1 MNMRKLP
8 PALFH
13 RFFRW
18 FCKPD
23 LRSYVEGDL
32 LELYEERLRTRG
44 KAGADIQF
52 CIDVILLFRP
62 GIISLSQESPTLKH
76 HVMLSNYFKI
86 GFRNVMKYKTFSI
99 INIFGLA
106 LAMSVSMLIIL
117 MLIDQRTYD
126 QFHSKKE
133 RIYRIVS
140 ADRYATSPF
149 PLANALKHDYP
160 IIEESTH
167 LTPGVAGDA
176 LYNQEL
182 ADMRGYFTDPS
193 FFRIFSFE
201 LAQGDPSRALTE
213 PRSMVITKEI
223 ARLLFHDED
232 PLGKTIDFYDRKLAF
247 PQEFEGVS
255 APPVSW
261 GSFTVTGVID
271 EKLYRSHL
279 KFDVLVSAST
289 MPVLYSDNKINDD
302 TNNWESYSRTYTF
315 VLLQPEKSIDDLNA
329 SLKDLLVKKYKDIHF
344 ENVKEFHMVAQPLKD
359 IQFAING
366 NDTGVRLPGLV
377 YYFLGGLALII
388 MFSACLNYTN
398 LSIARAIT
406 RAKEIGIRKVTGANR
421 TALILQFLCESV
433 LTAFFSLGVA
443 LILLIIIRPA
453 FMSLW
458 INRYLKFELPDNP
471 QAYVIFVVFTLVI
484 GLIAGIYP
492 ALRISSYTPVKAI
505 KALTEVRTGKMR
517 LYKVLNISQFV
528 ISLFFI
534 TTSILIFNQF
544 RHFINFNYGFN
555 ARNILNV
562 ELQGVKYS
570 QLANEL
576 QSVPGVTTVS
586 GSDLIPATGTNNGNS
601 FRKPGQSDNDYKF
614 LSILNVDEHY
624 VNNLDL
630 KIIAGRNL
638 PAARDSADNRILVN
652 ETAVEMLG
660 YKSPGEIVGT
670 VIESKWGSE
679 QLEVIGVVR
688 NFRYKLLLNDD
699 DIQGL
704 ILRNQPVFFQYANVK
719 IESSDVMATVANI
732 ESKWKQIDPIHP
744 IKYKFFEDDLA
755 GSHQAIFD
763 VVAILGSIAFLSI
776 VISCLGLLG
785 MATYTAERKK
795 KEVGIRKVLGAE
807 SAGIA
812 LLLSRSFVN
821 VLFIAVIIGAPLSY
835 FLNNLWLQ
843 KLPNRVDFGAG
854 TILLATSLLLVL
866 GLIVIGSQT
875 LRASRTNP
883 VESLQSE

>member
-1 MNMRKLP
+1 MRKLP

-18 FCKPD
+18 FCKPQ
-23 LRSYVEGDL
+23 LRNYIEGDL
-32 LELYEERLRTRG
+32 LELYEERLRTYG
-44 KAGADIQF
+44 KIKADIKF
-52 CIDVILLFRP
+52 CIDVLLLFRP
-62 GIISLSQESPTLKH
+62 RIIGVSKDSSTLKH
-76 HVMLSNYFKI
+76 HTMLSNYFKI
-86 GFRNVMKYKTFSI
+86 GFRNVVKYKTFSA

-117 MLIDQRTYD
+117 MLVDQKMYD
-126 QFHSKKE
+126 QFHTKKE
-133 RIYRIVS
+133 RIYRIIS
-140 ADRYATSPF
+140 ADTYATSPF

-167 LTPGVAGDA
+167 LTPAVAGDA
-176 LYNQEL
+176 LYNLEL

-193 FFRIFSFE
+193 FFKIFSFE
-201 LAQGDPSRALTE
+201 LAQGDPSSALTE

-223 ARLLFHDED
+223 AKLLFHDEN
-232 PLGKTIDFYDRKLAF
+232 PLGKTIDFHDRKLSF

-289 MPVLYSDNKINDD
+289 MPLLYPDKKINDD
-302 TNNWESYSRTYTF
+302 TNNWEWYFRTYTF
-315 VLLQPEKSIDDLNA
+315 VLLQSEKSVDDLNA
-329 SLKDLLVKKYKDIHF
+329 SLKDLAAKKYKDIHF
-344 ENVKEFHMVAQPLKD
+344 DNVREFHLEAQPLAD
-359 IQFAING
+359 IQFAMNG

-421 TALILQFLCESV
+421 TALIVQFLCESI
-433 LTAFFSLGVA
+433 LTAFFSLGLA
-443 LILLIIIRPA
+443 LILLVGIRPA
-453 FMSLW
+453 FMGLW
-458 INRYLKFELPDNP
+458 INRYLQFELPDSP
-471 QAYVIFVVFTLVI
+471 QAYVIFIVFTLVI
-484 GLIAGIYP
+484 GIVAGIYP
-492 ALRISSYTPVKAI
+492 ALRISSYTPLKAI
-505 KALTEVRTGKMR
+505 KTLTEVRTGKMR

-555 ARNILNV
+555 ARNIVNI
-562 ELQGVKYS
+562 ELQGVQYS
-570 QLANEL
+570 KLANEF
-576 QSVPGVTTVS
+576 QSVPGVTIVS

-601 FRKPGQSDNDYKF
+601 FRKPGKGEDDYQF
-614 LSILNVDEHY
+614 LSVLNTDENY
-624 VNNLDL
+624 INNLDL
-630 KIIAGRNL
+630 KIIAGMNL
-638 PAARDSADNRILVN
+638 PVARDSADNRILVN
-652 ETAVEMLG
+652 ESAVTMLG
-660 YKSPGEIVGT
+660 YTNPAEIIGT
-670 VIESKWGSE
+670 VIESKWGNE
-679 QLEVIGVVR
+679 QLRVIGVVQ

-699 DIQGL
+699 TIQGL

-719 IESSDVMATVANI
+719 IESSDVKGTIANL
-732 ESKWKQIDPIHP
+732 ETKWKQIDPVHP
-744 IKYKFFEDDLA
+744 MKYKFFEDDLA
-755 GSHQAIFD
+755 GTHQAIFD

-807 SAGIA
+807 SVSIA
-812 LLLSRSFVN
+812 LLLSRSFMN
-821 VLFIAVIIGAPLSY
+821 VLFVAVLIGAPLSY
-835 FLNNLWLQ
+835 FANNLWLQ
-843 KLPNRVDFGAG
+843 KLPNRVEFGIG
-854 TILLATSLLLVL
+854 TILLATSLLLLL

-875 LRASRTNP
+875 LRASRANP